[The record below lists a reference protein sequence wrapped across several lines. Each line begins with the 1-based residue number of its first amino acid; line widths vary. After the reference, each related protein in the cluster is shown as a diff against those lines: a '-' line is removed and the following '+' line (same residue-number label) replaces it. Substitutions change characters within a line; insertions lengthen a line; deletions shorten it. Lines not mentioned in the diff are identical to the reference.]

1 MPPCLDWSS
10 PNLYL
15 PRPLTSFVGRE
26 REVATVTDRLCRDDV
41 CLVTLTGPGG
51 VGKTRLAIRV
61 AEAVSAEFPGGIW
74 FVPLASVRDPDLI
87 APTLARA
94 LGLQESQARPLV
106 EAIAAFL
113 AGRRGLLIL
122 DNFEHVL
129 DAAPLVTDLLVAC
142 PTLTVLATSQAVLR
156 LSGEHAIA
164 VPPLS
169 LAGLTP
175 TELWSQD
182 ADDPRMDA
190 SEAVRLFV
198 ERAIAADASF
208 ALTETNV
215 ADVTTLCRRLDGL
228 PLAIELAAAR
238 VCSLPLPVML
248 GRLDQGLRLLIGGPR
263 DQPVRLRAMRDAIA
277 WSYDLLPPEEQVVF
291 RHLAVVVGGCTIEA
305 AEATIAS
312 GDSHRETIDR
322 VAALV
327 DKSLVRQELGAGSEA
342 RYFMLETIR
351 EFALERLVASGEEEA
366 ARQAHAA
373 YYIALAEQADPHLI
387 VPGQEVWLARLE
399 ADHDNFRAALTWF
412 EASGEAGS
420 ALRLAGALRN
430 LWLLHSHYVEGRRR
444 LERALAAAPAAPA
457 AWRARAFTG
466 ACILALYQGD
476 LAQAHDFLTASTAL
490 WQELGDEPEVARLRV
505 TAGVLFS
512 KQGDNE
518 RAQAETEAALTALE
532 ALGDTALV
540 ARPLASM
547 ALSNLGHIALR
558 EGDPRCAIEMC
569 TKALARQRDLDYT
582 WGAVISLARIGD
594 AAQQLG
600 DIAQAA
606 AAYRESLQLSRRLWD
621 QRVIAWALSGL
632 ALVAFVS
639 NPERAARLLGAVDQ
653 WTNITGVLSSDL
665 ARGPRRQD
673 METAARSELGDE
685 RFAAALRAGGAQ
697 SVQQVI
703 DEAIAVAEAV
713 LTSLSAGEPA
723 APARVAGLTPR
734 ELEVLRL
741 VAAGLS
747 NREIAATLF
756 VSVSTVKRHLSTILG
771 KLGLPSRSAAT
782 AYAHTHHL
790 V

>member
-1 MPPCLDWSS
+1 
-10 PNLYL
+10 
-15 PRPLTSFVGRE
+15 
-26 REVATVTDRLCRDDV
+26 
-41 CLVTLTGPGG
+41 
-51 VGKTRLAIRV
+51 
-61 AEAVSAEFPGGIW
+61 
-74 FVPLASVRDPDLI
+74 
-87 APTLARA
+87 
-94 LGLQESQARPLV
+94 
-106 EAIAAFL
+106 
-113 AGRRGLLIL
+113 
-122 DNFEHVL
+122 
-129 DAAPLVTDLLVAC
+129 
-142 PTLTVLATSQAVLR
+142 
-156 LSGEHAIA
+156 
-164 VPPLS
+164 
-169 LAGLTP
+169 
-175 TELWSQD
+175 
-182 ADDPRMDA
+182 
-190 SEAVRLFV
+190 
-198 ERAIAADASF
+198 
-208 ALTETNV
+208 
-215 ADVTTLCRRLDGL
+215 
-228 PLAIELAAAR
+228 
-238 VCSLPLPVML
+238 ML
-248 GRLDQGLRLLIGGPR
+248 GRLDQGLLLLIGGPR